1 MTPRREWQFT
11 VTGWLLFTLSAI
23 FFTWSAIREGDWI
36 IICASLLFFVACL
49 VFLVPV
55 WRLRPPRD

>member
-1 MTPRREWQFT
+1 MTPRREWHLT
-11 VTGWLLFTLSAI
+11 LTGWLLFTVSAV
-23 FFTWSAIREGDWI
+23 FFTWAAVRAGDWVS
-36 IICASLLFFVACL
+36 ICASLLFLVACL

>member
-1 MTPRREWQFT
+1 MTPRGEWRLNLA
-11 VTGWLLFTLSAI
+11 GWLLFTASAV
-23 FFTWSAIREGDWI
+23 FFTWSTERAGDWI
-36 IICASLLFFVACL
+36 SVIASLLFLIACL